1 MLEADFLSSFCR
13 YGKLAPGSARCQTY
27 ISVVTDPFDDI
38 FPVLSN
44 RPFYNSEAGWDVLF
58 NCTLDPIN
66 GTNKS
71 LLGEVKCALGKYKDE
86 PHFDLWIHFDQ
97 VSVKAK
103 SSPTCS

>member
-44 RPFYNSEAGWDVLF
+44 RPFYNSGAGWDVLF

-66 GTNKS
+66 GTKKS
-71 LLGEVKCALGKYKDE
+71 LLVLKENIKMSHTRDL
-86 PHFDLWIHFDQ
+86 DLWIHFDKDFYLH
-97 VSVKAK
+97 VMDRGKER
-103 SSPTCS
+103 